1 MIPTTTFYSSDLRR
15 AAGLVTFTPRTFAL
29 QDVHQHLRGEPAAC
43 NVPLKNEC
51 PVAAADVV
59 RDLGRKAFVV
69 HEEKVNFPDVVH
81 QELLKA
87 IGKEMAGLKSC

>member
-1 MIPTTTFYSSDLRR
+1 MDT
-15 AAGLVTFTPRTFAL
+15 
-29 QDVHQHLRGEPAAC
+29 
-43 NVPLKNEC
+43 
-51 PVAAADVV
+51 VAAADVV

>member
-1 MIPTTTFYSSDLRR
+1 MSWEQGR
-15 AAGLVTFTPRTFAL
+15 ATLPL
-29 QDVHQHLRGEPAAC
+29 QD
-43 NVPLKNEC
+43 EC
-51 PVAAADVV
+51 PVAAAHVV
-59 RDLGRKAFVV
+59 RNLRRVGFVV